1 MNHGI
6 TWKAFKTEA
15 GAIRYANKIAKEHG
29 VILSVEFVCGQYLVG
44 A

>member
-1 MNHGI
+1 MNTV
-6 TWKAFKTEA
+6 TWKAYKTEA
-15 GAIRYANKIAKEHG
+15 AAIRYANKIAREHN